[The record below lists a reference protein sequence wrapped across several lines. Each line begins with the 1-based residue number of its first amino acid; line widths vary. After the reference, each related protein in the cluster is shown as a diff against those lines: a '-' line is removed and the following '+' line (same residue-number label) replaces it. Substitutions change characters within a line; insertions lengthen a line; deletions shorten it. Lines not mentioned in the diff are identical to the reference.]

1 MSKKNRNK
9 NRKKRQTSSAK
20 STKATFPLLP
30 AVVVLG
36 AIAVVGY
43 FAFQDKDTNNA
54 SQIATANISSPASLK
69 GGETK
74 AVLSPAR
81 FVGKTAS
88 AYKVAK
94 DNPELLDHM
103 YCYCYCAK
111 TIGHKSLLSC
121 FTDNHAKNCTICQ
134 DQAFYAKSL
143 SDKGYDL
150 IKVRQGVDKKYW
162 KPFS

>member
-1 MSKKNRNK
+1 M
-9 NRKKRQTSSAK
+9 
-20 STKATFPLLP
+20 LP
-30 AVVVLG
+30 AVVVVA
-36 AIAVVGY
+36 AIATVGY
-43 FAFQDKDTNNA
+43 FAFHDKDTNNTG
-54 SQIATANISSPASLK
+54 QIATANISSPSSLK

-88 AYKVAK
+88 AYQVAR

-150 IKVRQGVDKKYW
+150 IKLRQGVDKKYW